1 MRNIKILL
9 ADDHA
14 IVMEGIKEV
23 LSADEEINVVGTVS
37 NGEEVIRYI
46 KHHKAEVDV
55 VVLDINM
62 PVMDGISC
70 SRVLK
75 KDFPD
80 IKIIILTMYAQKT
93 FVEEIVKLGI
103 DGCLLKNNTGKELI
117 DAVLRVMSGKQ
128 YYDRIGTFNSEEE
141 EVTQYKLSEREL
153 EIIKLMSEGMTSG
166 EIAEKLFLSDHT
178 VKTHR
183 KNILRKLNVN
193 NSSQAVQFCLS
204 NQLI

>member
-1 MRNIKILL
+1 MRDIKILL

-23 LSADEEINVVGTVS
+23 LSADNEISVVGTVA
-37 NGEEVIRYI
+37 NGEEVIRFI
-46 KHHKAEVDV
+46 RRNPKSVDV

-70 SRVLK
+70 SRQLK
-75 KDFPD
+75 KEFPKL
-80 IKIIILTMYAQKT
+80 KIIILTMYAQKS

-153 EIIKLMSEGMTSG
+153 EIIKLLSEGMTSG
-166 EIAEKLFLSDHT
+166 EIAERLFLSDHT

-183 KNILRKLNVN
+183 KNILRKLNVS